1 MIQDE
6 NEGGKA
12 GQAKQDDQV
21 AALLPFYVNG
31 TLSDADTLLVERA
44 LAGSPLLRAELSH
57 HRSLYHIVKT
67 GGAVLTKGDDIRDD
81 NIQANLDIVLG
92 RIGAQTPAADPNAN
106 AIYTAVSASEIGT
119 ADPKATMRSFGQMLG
134 FLHPKRWHP
143 VAALSLALAVPAQA
157 ALIAHLSA
165 EKKQE
170 AVQMAALEKRL
181 GELEFQLASGPATGP
196 ATGPASGAA
205 RGGIIIALR
214 DDANWAAV
222 SQLLIREGLSILSG
236 PHDGALTLSN
246 AAKGAALD
254 AQIIR
259 LKASPL
265 VASVDKA
272 A

>member
-1 MIQDE
+1 
-6 NEGGKA
+6 
-12 GQAKQDDQV
+12 
-21 AALLPFYVNG
+21 
-31 TLSDADTLLVERA
+31 
-44 LAGSPLLRAELSH
+44 
-57 HRSLYHIVKT
+57 
-67 GGAVLTKGDDIRDD
+67 
-81 NIQANLDIVLG
+81 
-92 RIGAQTPAADPNAN
+92 
-106 AIYTAVSASEIGT
+106 
-119 ADPKATMRSFGQMLG
+119 MRNFGQMLG
-134 FLHPKRWHP
+134 FLHPKRWYP

-181 GELEFQLASGPATGP
+181 GELEFQLASGPA
-196 ATGPASGAA
+196 SGAA
-205 RGGIIIALR
+205 RGGIIITLR

-265 VASVDKA
+265 VASADKA